1 MNPMYHSPLY
11 VPGDRPA
18 MLEKAGD
25 RGTDLIVIDL
35 EDAVPIAS
43 KAAARSLTVEAVPRL
58 RGNGAKVGVRI
69 NSFMAEREADLIA
82 LNDVELDALMIPK
95 ATMAEIN
102 TVAAAN
108 QVAETDFIALIENG
122 QGLLDAPKI
131 AAHPR
136 VKRLAV
142 GEADLAAD
150 LDMEAGDNDPAWIPS
165 RALLVWASSA
175 AGIDGPI
182 GPVFVDLR
190 DLDELRRSTER
201 LKGMGFGGRSAIH
214 PAQVAIINEIFTPT
228 SEELTEARRY
238 VSAYDS
244 AVAKGHGVIVDES
257 GRIVDE
263 ALVRRSRRL
272 IAEYP
277 TA

>member
-1 MNPMYHSPLY
+1 
-11 VPGDRPA
+11 
-18 MLEKAGD
+18 
-25 RGTDLIVIDL
+25 
-35 EDAVPIAS
+35 
-43 KAAARSLTVEAVPRL
+43 
-58 RGNGAKVGVRI
+58 
-69 NSFMAEREADLIA
+69 
-82 LNDVELDALMIPK
+82 
-95 ATMAEIN
+95 
-102 TVAAAN
+102 
-108 QVAETDFIALIENG
+108 
-122 QGLLDAPKI
+122 
-131 AAHPR
+131 
-136 VKRLAV
+136 
-142 GEADLAAD
+142 
-150 LDMEAGDNDPAWIPS
+150 
-165 RALLVWASSA
+165 
-175 AGIDGPI
+175 
-182 GPVFVDLR
+182 
-190 DLDELRRSTER
+190 ER